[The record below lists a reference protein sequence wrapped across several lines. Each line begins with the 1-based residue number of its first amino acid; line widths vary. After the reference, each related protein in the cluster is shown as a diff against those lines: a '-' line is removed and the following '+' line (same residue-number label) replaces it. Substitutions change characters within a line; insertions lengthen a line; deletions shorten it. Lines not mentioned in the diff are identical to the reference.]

1 VNVIIQMLK
10 SITCIFFVF
19 LFVAPSIA
27 QNISTNKIGDFEFK
41 ASDKMGWK
49 ASPDAKL
56 QAENILKYEGVKLT
70 PSFAFVHSSSGLVY
84 GTLKILRDGLAFS
97 AEQLASSVPQ
107 FPEAW
112 GIKNNVVQNTSGRTD
127 SGLDFAVMRV
137 SGPGDGKFFG
147 RGKPY
152 KTLGVWID
160 IPVQYQDINGYH
172 SILISLFY
180 RSFDSKKPSDE
191 NFLKSVMNSIS
202 PVAGASIITEKK
214 YKEYFQPIQTE
225 NNAASKIEPQ
235 KSVQAEIIVNS
246 KIEPQKSVEVEIGA
260 DSKSDPQKL
269 VQAEKSEN
277 NKIEPLKFNFSQKS
291 KDSEV
296 SDNRIPAMARQ
307 FNLATRP
314 EGWQQS
320 NAMAN
325 TFGCESLEV
334 INVEDADL
342 WLHLPIVQVANIKRL
357 QKCVETLVSRLSG
370 AVNSV
375 PANK

>member
-1 VNVIIQMLK
+1 MLK

-70 PSFAFVHSSSGLVY
+70 PSFAYINSSGALVY

-225 NNAASKIEPQ
+225 INAA
-235 KSVQAEIIVNS
+235 S
-246 KIEPQKSVEVEIGA
+246 KIEPQKSVEVEISAG
-260 DSKSDPQKL
+260 SKSDPQKL

-277 NKIEPLKFNFSQKS
+277 NKVEPQKLNFSQKN
-291 KDSEV
+291 KDSEISIFV
-296 SDNRIPAMARQ
+296 LPAVARQ
-307 FNLATRP
+307 FNLANRP

-325 TFGCESLEV
+325 GFGCESSEI
-334 INVEDADL
+334 INEEDADL
-342 WLHLPIVQVANIKRL
+342 WLSLPIVQVANIKRL
-357 QKCVETLVSRLSG
+357 HKCVATLLSRLSG